1 MTKKPLVFLG
11 GTCFD
16 TNWRNELIAKLKNPA
31 VAFNPV
37 AKDWSEEHQR
47 IENEMKEKLPV
58 HVFVFTPQM
67 KGMYAI
73 AEATVSVL
81 DRTKVT
87 IFCVLDTDS
96 SDPEKRWGDE
106 QLHSWAA
113 TQRLWMDKGG
123 CFACSLDNVAYVL
136 DNVEYVLEGAID
148 SAQPWCNGLSN
159 NHISLV

>member
-1 MTKKPLVFLG
+1 MAKTPLVFLG
-11 GTCFD
+11 GTCAN
-16 TNWRNELIAKLKNPA
+16 TNWRDELASMLSDPS

-37 AKDWSEEHQR
+37 VKNWTTEAQE

-67 KGMYAI
+67 KGMYAV

-96 SDPEKRWGDE
+96 SDTERQWANE
-106 QLHSWAA
+106 QLHSWDAV
-113 TQRLWMDKGG
+113 QRLWAGKGG
-123 CFACSLDNVAYVL
+123 CLTRSLKSVAYAI
-136 DNVEYVLEGAID
+136 EGVVAPIQ
-148 SAQPWCNGLSN
+148 AK
-159 NHISLV
+159 